1 MEEKDAEI
9 FCQVAE
15 ENDEGNWIKDDQLVK
30 NDEKERIKIVKVNT
44 SY

>member
-9 FCQVAE
+9 FCQVTE

-30 NDEKERIKIVKVNT
+30 NDEKERIKIVKVDT
-44 SY
+44 CY